1 MSDPLKEL
9 IVLNSKQFVT
19 FVCIAFIALQF
30 VAFAV
35 YQIINSYS
43 AYKTSRRNM
52 ELAYKPASSDNYD
65 MVKSVDQSN
74 SRYRDDTTF
83 TTNMQKSLA
92 EYKSYNERLKQYYKE
107 NRPDQVPKDL
117 IDHSIFN
124 PKADKY

>member
-1 MSDPLKEL
+1 
-9 IVLNSKQFVT
+9 
-19 FVCIAFIALQF
+19 
-30 VAFAV
+30 
-35 YQIINSYS
+35 
-43 AYKTSRRNM
+43 M